1 MDETDVRVIR
11 RTPVGCDRCQ
21 PIAYPDQVVE
31 DAPNNTAARSA
42 GSGLARNL
50 ALYTVARLGLVIVI
64 AAVIVGAG
72 WLFGVSVPLLVA
84 LVFAV
89 VIALPLSLV
98 LFKSLRIRVN
108 ESIAA
113 VDEKRRRD
121 KAELRAKL
129 RGDPESGNA

>member
-1 MDETDVRVIR
+1 MDKTDIEYIGSSPGQMPRHS
-11 RTPVGCDRCQ
+11 
-21 PIAYPDQVVE
+21 PIAYPYQVVE
-31 DAPNNTAARSA
+31 DAPNNVPARSA
-42 GSGLARNL
+42 GGALARNL

-64 AAVIVGAG
+64 AAVILGVG
-72 WLFGVSVPLLVA
+72 WLFGVAVPLLVA

-98 LFKSLRIRVN
+98 VFKSLRIRVN

-129 RGDPESGNA
+129 RGDQEGGIA

>member
-1 MDETDVRVIR
+1 MT
-11 RTPVGCDRCQ
+11 
-21 PIAYPDQVVE
+21 
-31 DAPNNTAARSA
+31 APGPGSA
-42 GSGLARNL
+42 LARNL
-50 ALYTVARLGLVIVI
+50 ALYTIARLGLVVVI
-64 AAVIVGAG
+64 AAVILGVG
-72 WLFGVSVPLLVA
+72 WLLGVAVPVLVA

-89 VIALPLSLV
+89 LIALPLSLV

-129 RGDPESGNA
+129 RGEQEGGIA